1 MAVGLLLVK
10 VLPDPLKSVPLG
22 PSHIYLVVPPATTGT
37 FILFTNVPLQAN
49 CGKLFI
55 GGTTTLAVG
64 GATLIAPTLKVL
76 VVEHPL
82 PSVTVIAYGPKH
94 TATGPNGWFKLKS
107 PSALKFEPSSY
118 T

>member
-1 MAVGLLLVK
+1 M
-10 VLPDPLKSVPLG
+10 
-22 PSHIYLVVPPATTGT
+22 
-37 FILFTNVPLQAN
+37 LFTNVPLQAN
-49 CGKLFI
+49 WGRFTI
-55 GGTTTLAVG
+55 GGTNTLAVG

-82 PSVTVIAYGPKH
+82 PSATVMAYGPKH
-94 TATGPNGWFKLKS
+94 TATGPKGWFKLKS